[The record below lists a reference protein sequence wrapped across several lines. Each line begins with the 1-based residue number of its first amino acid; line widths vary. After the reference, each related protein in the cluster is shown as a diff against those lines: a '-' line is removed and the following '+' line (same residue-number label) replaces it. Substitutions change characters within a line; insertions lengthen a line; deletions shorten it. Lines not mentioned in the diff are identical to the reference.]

1 MKQLLLSDVNSILE
15 VLQSVV
21 SKSFL
26 STSKSKCPEEIQS
39 EAKVFPVIS
48 CFANVINFVN
58 EGSVSIPQD
67 LVKQFL
73 EVATILKIV
82 KEEDVRHEDLKDLD
96 NEEGG
101 VGDKDRDED
110 VHDNL
115 WWDDNSHQYQ
125 LYWGEDDTDDEDD
138 KDVFLTELSDEDE
151 GDYSVAHRVK
161 VRRARIGATTAE
173 EVRLSPP
180 PCSPSS
186 SSPPPTPRRKTE
198 TKRDPLITTLLRT
211 IRRTAPKSVYNA
223 RKAEIVRKERSEER
237 IANIVHGEFA
247 EFEL

>member
-82 KEEDVRHEDLKDLD
+82 KK
-96 NEEGG
+96 
-101 VGDKDRDED
+101 
-110 VHDNL
+110 
-115 WWDDNSHQYQ
+115 
-125 LYWGEDDTDDEDD
+125 
-138 KDVFLTELSDEDE
+138 
-151 GDYSVAHRVK
+151 
-161 VRRARIGATTAE
+161 
-173 EVRLSPP
+173 
-180 PCSPSS
+180 
-186 SSPPPTPRRKTE
+186 
-198 TKRDPLITTLLRT
+198 
-211 IRRTAPKSVYNA
+211 
-223 RKAEIVRKERSEER
+223 
-237 IANIVHGEFA
+237 
-247 EFEL
+247 